1 MAIRRLRTSR
11 SRRYDA
17 GQLKLFL
24 DSLYSF
30 NHMNFATILGE
41 ALRALR
47 MNRLRTGLT
56 MLGMVIGVAA
66 VVLMLSIGQGA
77 QTKIN
82 QSIET
87 MGSNL
92 FIVLPGA
99 TSSGGLTFGS
109 GSVRTLTINDSIAVA
124 ELPSVRATGPVISGT
139 AQLNYSARNW
149 STMITG
155 TTPDYFMIGNWEMA
169 EGTVFSESDVR
180 SATRVA
186 VLGAV
191 TAEKLFGTTNPV
203 GKTVRITNRP
213 FLVVGVLA
221 TKGQSL
227 SGRDQDDNVLI
238 PITTS
243 ERQITGNQF
252 PGSIR
257 YMMVQGESA
266 EMMDEAEIDITQLLR
281 QRHRLSEGAENDF
294 TVRNL
299 TAIADVATG
308 TARIMSIVLG
318 AIASISLLVGGIGIM
333 NIMLVSVTERTRE
346 IGIRMAIG
354 ANRRAILLQFLLEAM
369 MICFMGGMMGVLL
382 GISGAWLVSKLVD
395 MLIVITLGMILL
407 AFAFASGVGI
417 FFGFYP
423 ARKAASL
430 KPVDALRYE

>member
-1 MAIRRLRTSR
+1 
-11 SRRYDA
+11 
-17 GQLKLFL
+17 
-24 DSLYSF
+24 
-30 NHMNFATILGE
+30 MNFATILGE

-139 AQLNYSARNW
+139 AQLNYGARNW
-149 STMITG
+149 STMIAG

>member
-1 MAIRRLRTSR
+1 
-11 SRRYDA
+11 
-17 GQLKLFL
+17 
-24 DSLYSF
+24 
-30 NHMNFATILGE
+30 MNFTIILGE
-41 ALRALR
+41 ALQALR

-109 GSVRTLTINDSIAVA
+109 GSVRTLTINDSIAIA
-124 ELPSVRATGPVISGT
+124 ELSSVKATSPVISGA
-139 AQLNYSARNW
+139 AQLNYGARNW
-149 STMITG
+149 STMVMGI
-155 TTPDYFMIGNWEMA
+155 TPDYFTVGNWEIA
-169 EGTVFSESDVR
+169 EGTIFPESDVR
-180 SATRVA
+180 SGARVA
-186 VLGAV
+186 ILGAV
-191 TAEKLFGTTNPV
+191 TAEKLFESVNPV

-227 SGRDQDDNVLI
+227 SGRDQDDNILI

-266 EMMDEAEIDITQLLR
+266 DVMEEAEMDITQLLR
-281 QRHRLSEGAENDF
+281 QRHRISEGMENDF

-369 MICFMGGMMGVLL
+369 MICFMGGMIGVLL
-382 GISGAWLVSKLVD
+382 GIGGAWLVSKLVD
-395 MLIVITLGMILL
+395 MLVVITLGMILL

>member
-1 MAIRRLRTSR
+1 
-11 SRRYDA
+11 
-17 GQLKLFL
+17 
-24 DSLYSF
+24 
-30 NHMNFATILGE
+30 MNFATIIGE

-56 MLGMVIGVAA
+56 MLGMIIGVAA

-99 TSSGGLTFGS
+99 TSSGGLSFGS
-109 GSVRTLTINDSIAVA
+109 GSVKTLTVNDARAID
-124 ELPSVRATGPVISGT
+124 ELPTINATGPVISGT
-139 AQLNYSARNW
+139 AQLNFGAKNW
-149 STMITG
+149 STSITG
-155 TTPDYFMIGNWEMA
+155 TTPDYFSVGNWIIED
-169 EGTVFSESDVR
+169 GTIFSESDVR

-186 VLGAV
+186 ILGAV
-191 TAEKLFGTTNPV
+191 TASNLFGAVNPV
-203 GKTVRITNRP
+203 GKTIRITNRP

-221 TKGQSL
+221 AKGQSL
-227 SGRDQDDNVLI
+227 SGRDQDDNVFI

-257 YMMVQGESA
+257 YMLVQGKSTDLME
-266 EMMDEAEIDITQLLR
+266 EAEIDITQLLR
-281 QRHRLSEGAENDF
+281 QRHRISDGMENDF

-308 TARIMSIVLG
+308 TAKILSIVLG
-318 AIASISLLVGGIGIM
+318 AIASISLVVGGIGIM

-354 ANRRAILLQFLLEAM
+354 ANRRAILIQFLLEAM
-369 MICFMGGMMGVLL
+369 MICFMGGMIGVTL
-382 GISGAWLVSKLVD
+382 GISGAWIVSQVVD
-395 MLIVITLGMILL
+395 MLVVITLSMILL
-407 AFAFASGVGI
+407 AFLFASAVGI

-430 KPVDALRYE
+430 KPVDALRHE